1 MRFIRRA
8 VKLKHSFWAL
18 LKSPSVQV
26 PMSLQL
32 IYSRGMK
39 VMFQSALFLSL
50 ALAGCS
56 DDSAAVDVSGGDA
69 DTVVELDGAEDT
81 RPEID
86 QTESDATDLVHDDGV
101 SPLVMMTLDE
111 AMSAVDPF
119 IGTGG
124 LGFGYAALTPAAQAP
139 FGLVKLGPDST
150 LSGTHLPFMHFSG
163 YHYDDDAVRG
173 FSHTHFIGTG
183 VADYGNVRVLPLRD
197 LDSGQPGSWWTAWD
211 KESESASP
219 GYYSVDLPDVD
230 VIVQLAASTRA
241 GIHSYEFVG
250 DDPAHLTIDVTAA
263 VSGGTVHAS
272 WLEMTNEGAQGWVT
286 YGGSYTGRSQPFT
299 VYFSATLEPNAES
312 TTVWDSEGLYE
323 SASSAGGLVSG
334 GVFSWETAPSEPVLL
349 RVGISFVD
357 VEQATA
363 NRLEEIDGRT
373 LETVREDTEALWREK
388 MGRVRIGGA
397 DESTARMFYTA
408 LYNTY
413 RMPTQLDGVDGRY
426 RGLDGAVHE
435 GSGHAYYT
443 DLSLW
448 DTFRTL
454 HPWLTLVDPEAQRDC
469 LLSLVRMY
477 EQGGKYPRWPAAI
490 SYTGGMI
497 GTSADMLFAGSALKG
512 IDGVD
517 YEAALDGLLASQ
529 PQMRGGSE
537 DYLELGY
544 VADDHHGNS
553 VSRTL
558 EYAWADWS
566 LANLA
571 EFLERPEEDELRER
585 GRSYRNL
592 FHEESGFFRPRTADG
607 EWNLSR
613 PVTEVEMGSGSYT
626 EGTAWHWRFYAFHEG
641 ADFAS
646 LLGGESGLE
655 EALEMFFDQSALGGS
670 GPIDTLLPDDFYWH
684 GNEPTI
690 HAAYLFH
697 EAGRYDRLAYWV
709 REIQTRIYGD
719 GPDGLPGN
727 DDGGT
732 MSSWYLF
739 SALGIFPVAG
749 SDIYALGTPLVQ
761 IAEVD
766 MGDDSTLTIEA
777 PGASVENRYVRSVLL
792 NGEPI
797 ESGYLRHSDL
807 RDATLTFEM
816 AESAE

>member
-1 MRFIRRA
+1 MKTWTITSFALLAPLLFMGCSEDRA
-8 VKLKHSFWAL
+8 VT
-18 LKSPSVQV
+18 
-26 PMSLQL
+26 
-32 IYSRGMK
+32 
-39 VMFQSALFLSL
+39 
-50 ALAGCS
+50 
-56 DDSAAVDVSGGDA
+56 DVSETEDSSSA
-69 DTVVELDGAEDT
+69 ELDPVDDAASEADPTEVDSVDIEDDEALD
-81 RPEID
+81 P
-86 QTESDATDLVHDDGV
+86 SA
-101 SPLVMMTLDE
+101 MMTLDE
-111 AMSAVDPF
+111 AMAAVDPF

-150 LSGTHLPFMHFSG
+150 LNGTHVDFMHFSG
-163 YHYDDDAVRG
+163 YHYDDSGVRG

-183 VADYGNVRVLPLRD
+183 VADYGNIRVLPLRD

-211 KESESASP
+211 KGSESASP
-219 GYYSVDLPDVD
+219 GYYAVDLPDAD
-230 VIVQLAASTRA
+230 VIVQLAASTRG

-250 DDPAHLTIDVTAA
+250 DDPAHLTINATAA
-263 VSGGTVHAS
+263 VSGGTVHDS
-272 WLEMTNEGAQGWVT
+272 SIEVTTDGAEGWVT
-286 YGGSYTGRSQPFT
+286 YGGGYTGRSQPFT
-299 VYFSATLEPNAES
+299 VYFSATVEPLSES
-312 TTVWDSEGLYE
+312 VSAWDSDGLNDSDSAEGVV
-323 SASSAGGLVSG
+323 AG
-334 GVFSWETAPSEPVLL
+334 GVFSWSTAPSEPVVL

-357 VEQATA
+357 VEQAAA
-363 NRLEEIDGRT
+363 NRLEEVGERS

-388 MGRVRIGGA
+388 MGRVRIGGV

-413 RMPTQLDGVDGRY
+413 RMPTRLDGVDGRY
-426 RGLDGAVHE
+426 RGLDGEIHE
-435 GSGHAYYT
+435 ASGHAYYT

-454 HPWLTLVDPEAQRDC
+454 HPWLTLIDPEAQRDC

-477 EQGGKYPRWPAAI
+477 EQGGKFPRWPAAI

-529 PQMRGGSE
+529 PEMRSGSA

-571 EFLERPEEDELRER
+571 EFLERPEHDELRER

-739 SALGIFPVAG
+739 SALGLYPIAG
-749 SDIYALGTPLVQ
+749 SDVYALGTPLVPS
-761 IAEVD
+761 AEVD
-766 MGDDSTLTIEA
+766 LGDDSTLVIEA
-777 PGASVENRYVRSVLL
+777 PGASAENRYVRSVTL
-792 NGEPI
+792 NGEPV
-797 ESGYLRHSDL
+797 EDGYVRHSDL
-807 RDATLTFEM
+807 RGATLIFEM
-816 AESAE
+816 ADSP